1 MAQLSAILPR
11 AAAERL
17 QRLPLSRDQLMLL
30 MAAVNLLFLGLDTY
44 LAHLISGT
52 IRPREWIPVLFGPVA
67 GITLLIAGLI
77 ALRRRRLATILA
89 TGVLIA
95 SIAVGLAGAYFHF
108 IRGTLPTAPLM
119 QRITIDLLVWAPPLV
134 APLVFSL
141 VGLWGVSAAWIE
153 DPPDSG
159 RLRLL
164 GSRTLQLPYNKTR
177 AYIFMV
183 SLGTLATVFSS
194 VFDHARTGFD
204 NTWLWIPTIVGVF
217 AVGVSAGL
225 GMLREPRPPDV
236 ATHVAAMILLILVG
250 VVGAVLHVR
259 ADLVGQTTVVPERF
273 LRGAPFLA
281 PLLFSNMGAL
291 GLIALLDPR
300 ERQRQGV

>member
-1 MAQLSAILPR
+1 MAQLSAILPP
-11 AAAERL
+11 AAAERVR
-17 QRLPLSRDQLMLL
+17 RLPLSRDQLMLL
-30 MAAVNLLFLGLDTY
+30 MAAINLLFLGLDTY

-52 IRPREWIPVLFGPVA
+52 IRPREWIPVLFGPMA
-67 GITLLIAGLI
+67 GIMLLIAGLI
-77 ALRRRRLATILA
+77 ALRRRQLATILA
-89 TGVLIA
+89 TIVLVA
-95 SIAVGLAGAYFHF
+95 SIVVGLMGAYFHF
-108 IRGTLPTAPLM
+108 IRGTLPTAPLL

-141 VGLWGVSAAWIE
+141 VGLWGVSAAWVE
-153 DPPDSG
+153 DPPNSG

-164 GSRTLQLPYNKTR
+164 GNRTLQLPYSKTR
-177 AYIFMV
+177 AYLFMV

-204 NTWLWIPTIVGVF
+204 NAWLWIPTIVGVF
-217 AVGVSAGL
+217 AVAVSAGL
-225 GMLREPRPPDV
+225 GMLKEPKRADV
-236 ATHVAAMILLILVG
+236 TTHVVAMLLLILVG

-259 ADLVGQTTVVPERF
+259 ADLVGQTVIVPERF

-291 GLIALLDPR
+291 GLIALLDPK
-300 ERQRQGV
+300 E

>member
-1 MAQLSAILPR
+1 MAQLTALLPPT
-11 AAAERL
+11 AAERL
-17 QRLPLSRDQLMLL
+17 RRLPLSRDQFMLL
-30 MAAVNLLFLGLDTY
+30 MAAINLLFLGVDTY

-52 IRPREWIPVLFGPVA
+52 IRPREWIPVLFGPAA

-77 ALRRRRLATILA
+77 ALQRRRLATILA
-89 TGVLIA
+89 TIVLFA
-95 SIAVGLAGAYFHF
+95 SIIVGLMGAYFHF

-153 DPPDSG
+153 DPPGSG

-164 GSRTLQLPYNKTR
+164 GEHTLQLPYSKTR
-177 AYIFMV
+177 AYLFMV
-183 SLGTLATVFSS
+183 SMGTLATVFSS

-204 NTWLWIPTIVGVF
+204 TPWLWAPTIVGVF
-217 AVGVSAGL
+217 AMTVSAGL
-225 GMLREPRPPDV
+225 GAIKEPGRMDV
-236 ATHVAAMILLILVG
+236 ATHAAAMILMILVG
-250 VVGAVLHVR
+250 IVGAVLHVR
-259 ADLVGQTTVVPERF
+259 ADLVGETVVVPERF

-281 PLLFSNMGAL
+281 PLLFSNMGLL

-300 ERQRQGV
+300 EG

>member
-1 MAQLSAILPR
+1 MAQLSAILPP

-17 QRLPLSRDQLMLL
+17 RRLPLSRDQLMLL
-30 MAAVNLLFLGLDTY
+30 MAAINLLFLGLDTY

-67 GITLLIAGLI
+67 GIMLLIAGLI
-77 ALRRRRLATILA
+77 ALRRRPLATILA
-89 TGVLIA
+89 TIVLVA
-95 SIAVGLAGAYFHF
+95 SIVVGLMGAYFHF
-108 IRGTLPTAPLM
+108 IRGTLPTAPLL

-141 VGLWGVSAAWIE
+141 VGLWGVSAAWVE
-153 DPPDSG
+153 DPPNSG

-164 GSRTLQLPYNKTR
+164 GNRTLQLPYSKTR
-177 AYIFMV
+177 AYLFMV

-204 NTWLWIPTIVGVF
+204 NAWLWIPTIVGVF
-217 AVGVSAGL
+217 AVAVSAGL
-225 GMLREPRPPDV
+225 GMLKEPKRTDV
-236 ATHVAAMILLILVG
+236 ATHVAAMLLLILVG

-259 ADLVGQTTVVPERF
+259 ADLVGQTAVVPERF

-281 PLLFSNMGAL
+281 PLLFSNMGTL
-291 GLIALLDPR
+291 GLIALLDPK
-300 ERQRQGV
+300 ER